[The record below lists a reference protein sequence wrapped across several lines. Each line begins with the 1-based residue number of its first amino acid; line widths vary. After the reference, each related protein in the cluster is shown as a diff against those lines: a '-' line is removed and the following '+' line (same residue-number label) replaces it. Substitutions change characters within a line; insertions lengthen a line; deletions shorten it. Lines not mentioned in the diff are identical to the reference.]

1 MDKKFFEVV
10 SVGYDAGSN
19 SSIPSEKRFRI
30 WEFNLEGILIGLSD
44 VDYTSNSI
52 FHDKIRTY
60 AQDGKTILFQMMKD
74 VSVKGQSTRYLLVDD
89 MKVVCL
95 LRYDKDGYPD
105 LVDFFD
111 VTKPEQFKDLS
122 DRLMNCGKEGY
133 LLI

>member
-1 MDKKFFEVV
+1 MDKKFFEIT

-30 WEFNLEGILIGLSD
+30 WEFNSEGILIGLSD
-44 VDYTSNSI
+44 VDYKSNSI

-74 VSVKGQSTRYLLVDD
+74 ESVKGQATRYMLVDD
-89 MKVVCL
+89 MKIVCI

-105 LVDFFD
+105 LVDFYNPTEPGELRLLCERL
-111 VTKPEQFKDLS
+111 VSCEKD
-122 DRLMNCGKEGY
+122 GY
-133 LLI
+133 PLI